1 MSNAT
6 CVDDF
11 HFKIYDSKNYNC
23 SHFTRDLWLF
33 LKGQDIC
40 DMVYAWNSNDLPNAM
55 ASRKGLNRL
64 EKPVDPCIA
73 LFARKGDPPHIGVFI
88 EGMIFHM
95 TENGPELQDLSFVMA
110 NFDSVKYYL
119 CNTKQD

>member
-1 MSNAT
+1 MANET
-6 CVDDF
+6 CIDDF
-11 HFKIYDSKNYNC
+11 HFKTYDSSNYNC

-40 DMVYAWNSNDLPNAM
+40 DMVCAWNSNNLPSAM
-55 ASRKGLNRL
+55 SSRKGLERL
-64 EKPVDPCIA
+64 DNPIDPCIA
-73 LFARKGDPPHIGVFI
+73 LFSRKGDPPHIGVFI

-95 TENGPELQDLSFVMA
+95 TENGPELQNFSFVSA
-110 NFDSVKYYL
+110 NFQSVKYYL